1 MRILAMMLALTF
13 GLSGMASADPYRL
26 IAGDTLGVA
35 YSGLAVPIS
44 VDVDPDGEIR
54 LPDLG
59 GIPVAGLTLDEAEA
73 QLAEAMTAQ
82 QLYVEPRVSVS
93 VTEYAAVV
101 VSGDV
106 MQPGRVPF
114 IPGMTAAAAMAL
126 AGGTQVAGLT
136 RNEIARA
143 RTEAETGLQTANLD
157 IAWASVRLA
166 RFRAAQS
173 GGDLD
178 IKTSGLLAGIPNPAL
193 AGIDVLIETEN
204 NILET
209 QRQRTRELEAF
220 WEQEIET
227 ILGQL
232 ALFDDRIAVQ
242 QGIVESTAEALAQSR
257 ELSERGLQTNARFQV
272 AEQRDADARARML
285 ELETAK
291 IAAARA
297 ISDAQRARA
306 QYLAQQTQDAQA
318 GENEVLLTLQ
328 AARLRHEKF
337 AAQTMLL
344 GGQALGSEA
353 VVLNFAISSSR
364 EGRSGMAVSADMPIL
379 PGDLLIVE
387 VSADPEF
394 DG

>member
-1 MRILAMMLALTF
+1 
-13 GLSGMASADPYRL
+13 
-26 IAGDTLGVA
+26 
-35 YSGLAVPIS
+35 
-44 VDVDPDGEIR
+44 
-54 LPDLG
+54 
-59 GIPVAGLTLDEAEA
+59 
-73 QLAEAMTAQ
+73 
-82 QLYVEPRVSVS
+82 
-93 VTEYAAVV
+93 
-101 VSGDV
+101 
-106 MQPGRVPF
+106 
-114 IPGMTAAAAMAL
+114 MTAAAAMAL